1 MARIHYDKTS
11 PFGSPFN
18 AAIYQLVG
26 ISAQIRRIKK
36 IADDIT
42 AVGGAVNLEGCPEFN
57 VDAGQGAAFYGALVD
72 INQGLSSIVSLP
84 SLDPGN

>member
-18 AAIYQLVG
+18 AAVYQLVG
-26 ISAQIRRIKK
+26 ISAQIRRIKRL
-36 IADDIT
+36 ADDIT
-42 AVGGAVNLEGCPEFN
+42 AVGGAAMLEGCPEFN
-57 VDAGQGAAFYGALVD
+57 VAVGDGAAFYGAIVD
-72 INQGLSSIVSLP
+72 INSALNSITSLP

>member
-18 AAIYQLVG
+18 AAVYQLVM
-26 ISAQIRRIKK
+26 ISAQVKRIKK

-42 AVGGAVNLEGCPEFN
+42 AVGGAVMLEGCPEFN
-57 VDAGQGAAFYGALVD
+57 VAVGHGADFYGALVD
-72 INQGLSSIVSLP
+72 INSALNAITSLP